1 LAMKDLRM
9 PNEAGVAS
17 EQTIRGL
24 KRGGAIAAAIAA
36 LVAVGGITLRL
47 HDISDAQDWSHARAT
62 PTVQLVEI
70 KLPAASDSLTL
81 PGTLQAWN
89 AARIYARIN
98 GYMKNWFHDIG
109 DQVAVGTALGQI
121 ETPDLDQQIGQ
132 AKADLVRAE
141 ADATLSRT
149 TAQRWNALLSSNS
162 VSKQETDEKNGD
174 LASKNA
180 AVQAAKANLGRLDAM
195 KEFATLRAPFAGTVT
210 LRSAEIGDFVG
221 PNTGS
226 SLQPLFGVADT
237 HKIRIYVSVPQA
249 YSAVMK
255 PGLAATLT
263 VPDYPGRTFSARVTG
278 DSNAIS
284 AQTGTF
290 QVELMADNTDGAL
303 KSGGYARVTFDVSGR
318 LGTLMIPS
326 STLVFRS
333 QGTFVATVNT
343 DSRVHLVPIRVG
355 RDFGSSIEVISA
367 LKNIHR
373 VIDNPPD
380 SIAEGE
386 QVRVAGRG

>member
-1 LAMKDLRM
+1 
-9 PNEAGVAS
+9 
-17 EQTIRGL
+17 
-24 KRGGAIAAAIAA
+24 
-36 LVAVGGITLRL
+36 
-47 HDISDAQDWSHARAT
+47 
-62 PTVQLVEI
+62 
-70 KLPAASDSLTL
+70 
-81 PGTLQAWN
+81 
-89 AARIYARIN
+89 
-98 GYMKNWFHDIG
+98 
-109 DQVAVGTALGQI
+109 
-121 ETPDLDQQIGQ
+121 
-132 AKADLVRAE
+132 
-141 ADATLSRT
+141 
-149 TAQRWNALLSSNS
+149 
-162 VSKQETDEKNGD
+162 
-174 LASKNA
+174 
-180 AVQAAKANLGRLDAM
+180 VQAAKANLGRLDAM

-255 PGLAATLT
+255 PGLAAILA

-303 KSGGYARVTFDVSGR
+303 KSGGYARVTFNVSGR

-343 DSRVHLVPIRVG
+343 NNRIHLVPIRVG

-367 LKNIHR
+367 LKDIHQ
-373 VIDNPPD
+373 VVDNPPD